1 MLNPYIICTWVFL
14 LSLLYPLH
22 GISTFPLN
30 IVCLIGLATPRF
42 TNVSYSSFYHYFS
55 HLGPFLWIPWVF
67 SVKSIILFFLTFV
80 LYILFMI
87 LIFKNP
93 LDYYIDLHTKN
104 NELQWLVDLLV
115 KIKDVLGLK

>member
-1 MLNPYIICTWVFL
+1 MFNPYIVCTWVFV

-30 IVCLIGLATPRF
+30 IVCLFGLSTSRF
-42 TNVSYSSFYHYFS
+42 TDLSYSSFYHYFA

-93 LDYYIDLHTKN
+93 LDYYIDLNTKN
-104 NELQWLVDLLV
+104 KELQWVVDLLV
-115 KIKDVLGLK
+115 KIKGVLGLK